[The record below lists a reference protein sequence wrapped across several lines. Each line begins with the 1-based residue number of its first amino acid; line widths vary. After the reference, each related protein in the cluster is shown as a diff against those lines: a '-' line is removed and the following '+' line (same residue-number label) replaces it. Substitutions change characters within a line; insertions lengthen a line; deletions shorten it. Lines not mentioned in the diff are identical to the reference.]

1 MSRKNTPDIMG
12 NLMTGATVSKE
23 TQEESVKAINIEN
36 NKELIQKT
44 STMANS
50 IGNTAI
56 NHESVKEIKQTMGA
70 QPKEKTTFNLS
81 LSTLEE
87 LEDLW
92 MRLRKKL
99 KGEQRIT
106 KTLIVEKAIEMAI
119 NDFESKSE
127 LSELYK
133 RLKEG

>member
-1 MSRKNTPDIMG
+1 MSRKNTPDIMA

-23 TQEESVKAINIEN
+23 TKEESVKAINIES
-36 NKELIQKT
+36 NKELMQK
-44 STMANS
+44 ANTGAASVGNIAIKHDS
-50 IGNTAI
+50 IK
-56 NHESVKEIKQTMGA
+56 EVKQALTI

-81 LSTLEE
+81 LDTLEE